1 MKTVTLTIPAHD
13 RANKKQKQLIHV
25 NAPNRDIKEEFVQWA
40 TGDNDKISCNDLSYA
55 QANMILRKLGV
66 KTVPMHVADM
76 ASSWGKFDNSNGK
89 HRNILSL
96 LRQVRWVTPHPKFG
110 EVADVARLGAWL
122 QSDKSPV
129 KKPLMK
135 MESEEVSKVIVALEG
150 ILKGLYK

>member
-1 MKTVTLTIPAHD
+1 
-13 RANKKQKQLIHV
+13 
-25 NAPNRDIKEEFVQWA
+25 
-40 TGDNDKISCNDLSYA
+40 
-55 QANMILRKLGV
+55 
-66 KTVPMHVADM
+66 MHVADM

-96 LRQVRWVTPHPKFG
+96 LRQVRWVTPHHKLG
-110 EVADVARLGAWL
+110 EVADISRFGAWL